1 MGNISS
7 KKLNSS
13 KSGSGKLSRSFSN
26 IDDKLLFNDEEEIDR
41 VQVEHHIYRSIW
53 NANYLAPVT
62 ERLVNGGANVLDYG
76 CGPGTWICDMS
87 SDFPKSFFTGVELI
101 HLFPNI
107 HPSNVQFI
115 QCDLNNGLPF
125 EDNLFDFIHIRLKF
139 LNYTE
144 QQWRNLVFKE
154 LVRVLKPGGW
164 IESIEPEC
172 DGVNNGPAS
181 KQYISRFRDACAK
194 KGLDPYLV
202 FHLPEILAS
211 NKDIDS
217 TTIKHVTK
225 LVPIGS
231 WGGKIGEVVEENIR
245 ELKKRVDIV
254 LSCAAKRNAEFYS
267 NSHKEY
273 EVYKAS
279 FKLHRFYAMKR
290 IV

>member
-7 KKLNSS
+7 KKRNLT
-13 KSGSGKLSRSFSN
+13 KSGKLSKNFSN
-26 IDDKLLFNDEEEIDR
+26 IDNKLLFNDDEEIDR
-41 VQVEHHIYRSIW
+41 VQVEHHMYRSIW
-53 NANYLAPVT
+53 KANFLAPVK
-62 ERLVNGGANVLDYG
+62 EILANGGANVLDYG

-87 SDFPKSFFTGVELI
+87 SDFPKSFFTGVELV

-115 QCDLNNGLPF
+115 QCNLNNGLPF

-144 QQWRNLVFKE
+144 QQWQNLVFKE

-164 IESIEPEC
+164 IE
-172 DGVNNGPAS
+172 
-181 KQYISRFRDACAK
+181 
-194 KGLDPYLV
+194 GLDPYLV

-217 TTIKHVTK
+217 TTINHVTK

-231 WGGKIGEVVEENIR
+231 WGGKIGEMVEENIS
-245 ELKKRVDIV
+245 ELKKRIDIV
-254 LSCAAKRNAEFYS
+254 LSCATKQDGELYS
-267 NSHKEY
+267 DSHKEFG
-273 EVYKAS
+273 VYKAS
-279 FKLHRFYAMKR
+279 FRLHRFYAMKR